1 MSDCQRLNFQN
12 FQIDRNDEMDKK
24 IREKDVSIEKLK
36 LTISSLEKNISLL
49 DDQISAYKD
58 QLKTMATENADRL
71 KEHELEK
78 LQLNEFNKQILET
91 REQCMVQMKSL
102 EEKLVHKENVIRALQ
117 IAEPALNIVES
128 ETKRDAVQLKEENE
142 KLKQVVKQMREEMEN
157 LALNESPSA
166 SSTVAT
172 EANAEFVK
180 DLESQLLDVKQKN
193 RQLQTKLDE
202 YMLAIKAPDSI
213 PDNTIINS
221 HIKTLN
227 ETVSILRKEKMDLT
241 AFCKKQQAKLQ
252 HIERLQHDQSEQA
265 RLKQTQIETLQYEMS
280 SQARRNTTE
289 INNLKQTLANCELE
303 LSATRKEADEYHKG
317 TIEKGSEVAALESM
331 VSELKMKLSTSGT
344 QVNFGAQEMFIQ
356 QLQDEIKRLS
366 RVNSQLQMKARQS
379 HHQALRSRQETGGLE
394 EAIGETKSLSVND
407 LIRLK
412 EVEGLKVKL
421 KSAAKFISHLI
432 QEKEHLIEMSNQL
445 RGELNRI
452 KYDNESLSLV
462 RINRD
467 VTDAL
472 MEKRESSSRCD
483 KSISPAY
490 KDALQ
495 TRLQDLEKKQYELT
509 KKVRDAVNVFS
520 F

>member
-1 MSDCQRLNFQN
+1 
-12 FQIDRNDEMDKK
+12 MDKK
-24 IREKDVSIEKLK
+24 IREKEMSIEKLK
-36 LTISSLEKNISLL
+36 MAIIGHEKNASFLEEQISS
-49 DDQISAYKD
+49 YKE
-58 QLKTMATENADRL
+58 QLKSKTTEITEKL
-71 KEHELEK
+71 KENEINK
-78 LQLNEFNKQILET
+78 LQMNEFNKQILES
-91 REQCMVQMKSL
+91 RDQCMSQIKSL
-102 EEKLVHKENVIRALQ
+102 EEKLTHKENVIKVLQ
-117 IAEPALNIVES
+117 MKEPALNIVES
-128 ETKRDAVQLKEENE
+128 ENNKEVQLKEENE
-142 KLKQVVKQMREEMEN
+142 KLKKIVKQMREDMEN
-157 LALNESPSA
+157 LALRELPPA
-166 SSTVAT
+166 LSTAT
-172 EANAEFVK
+172 PIDVDNNNDFLK
-180 DLESQLLDVKQKN
+180 DLEIQLLDAKQKN
-193 RQLQTKLDE
+193 RQLQAKLDE

-227 ETVSILRKEKMDLT
+227 ETVSILRKEKLDLT

-252 HIERLQHDQSEQA
+252 HIERLQHDQGEQA
-265 RLKQTQIETLQYEMS
+265 RIKQTQIETLQYEMN

-317 TIEKGSEVAALESM
+317 TIEKGSEVAALESQ

-344 QVNFGAQEMFIQ
+344 QVNFGAQELFIQ

-366 RVNSQLQMKARQS
+366 KVNSQLQMKTRQS
-379 HHQALRSRQETGGLE
+379 HHQALRNKQEAGEFKE
-394 EAIGETKSLSVND
+394 EIGEKKELLSFDD
-407 LIRLK
+407 LVKLK
-412 EVEGLKVKL
+412 ENEELRLKL

-432 QEKEHLIEMSNQL
+432 HEKEHLIEMSNQL

-467 VTDAL
+467 ITDAL
-472 MEKRESSSRCD
+472 MDKSSSRCN

-495 TRLQDLEKKQYELT
+495 TKLQELEKKQYELT
-509 KKVRDAVNVFS
+509 KKVRHFLIRILIKA
-520 F
+520 